1 MLLYG
6 FDLLNDSQRAE
17 QRLWDSFYF
26 GKKYVK
32 PEELEKAFT
41 QANKDMNESFQKE
54 YPDSNDY
61 VRTLDLNDCLGCK
74 SEGGDAG

>member
-1 MLLYG
+1 M
-6 FDLLNDSQRAE
+6 
-17 QRLWDSFYF
+17 
-26 GKKYVK
+26 K